1 VYHLELRQFPHV
13 ARVFNLDR
21 EQLDGRFARPWVS
34 GTTIRHDDQQF
45 SADKG
50 KLTIYEG
57 PQLRAD
63 EMGMGRGWANVGRNS
78 QDVTATILEEAAR
91 GAQASSTVQR
101 FKRALHDKAARRE
114 LTFVEVIAM
123 AASEYPEWRASEQLA
138 LAEQAVWEMLHQ
150 RTLVLVRSGAPVNSA
165 EWQSIVVSW
174 ATWGGGGPGELTL
187 RAAAG

>member
-1 VYHLELRQFPHV
+1 
-13 ARVFNLDR
+13 
-21 EQLDGRFARPWVS
+21 
-34 GTTIRHDDQQF
+34 
-45 SADKG
+45 
-50 KLTIYEG
+50 
-57 PQLRAD
+57 
-63 EMGMGRGWANVGRNS
+63 
-78 QDVTATILEEAAR
+78 
-91 GAQASSTVQR
+91 
-101 FKRALHDKAARRE
+101 LHDKAARRE